1 MGRYLQI
8 YRHFIASSLVRELE
22 FRANFVAKIAQALV
36 WLGFSALVLIVI
48 YSNTDSVAG
57 WNQGAAFILTSTS
70 FLMYHLVM
78 AFCFSLVEIPEMVRK
93 GTLDFVVT
101 KPVDSQ
107 FWVSLR
113 RFNFDQIGACLG
125 GVAMLALGVVQSGAQ
140 PGPLNWLAYL
150 IMLVCATITYYCIQ
164 FFLMTLGIWFVRVD
178 NLWVLGET
186 IMAVARY
193 PNDIYS
199 VGLQRFFTF
208 VLPVA
213 FLATI
218 PTRQLVQTPH
228 WDWVLGGLAWAFG
241 SFIASRLFW
250 QRSMRSYSSASS

>member
-1 MGRYLQI
+1 MGRYLRI
-8 YRHFIASSLVRELE
+8 YRHFVASSFARELE
-22 FRANFVAKIAQALV
+22 FRANFVAKVAQALV

-57 WNQGAAFILTSTS
+57 WNQGAAFILAATS

-78 AFCFSLVEIPEMVRK
+78 AFCFSLIEIPELVRK

-125 GVAMLALGVVQSGAQ
+125 GIAMLAVGVVQSGSHPNGLQ
-140 PGPLNWLAYL
+140 FLAYFIL
-150 IMLVCATITYYCIQ
+150 LLCATVLYYSIQ
-164 FFLMTLGIWFVRVD
+164 FALMTLGIWLVRVD

-186 IMAVARY
+186 IMSVARY

-199 VGLQRFFTF
+199 AGLQRFFIF

-213 FLATI
+213 FLATV
-218 PTRQLVQTPH
+218 PSRQLIGAVQ
-228 WDWVLGGLAWAFG
+228 WEWVLGGMAWAAATF
-241 SFIASRLFW
+241 FASRFFW
-250 QRSMRSYSSASS
+250 VRSMKAYSSASS

>member
-1 MGRYLQI
+1 MGRYLRI

-22 FRANFVAKIAQALV
+22 FRANFVAKIAQAMV
-36 WLGFSALVLIVI
+36 WLGFSALVLVVI

-57 WNQGAAFILTSTS
+57 WNKGAAFILSATS

-78 AFCFSLVEIPEMVRK
+78 AFCFSLIEIPELVRK

-125 GVAMLALGVVQSGAQ
+125 GIAMLFVGVAQSGGNPEAM
-140 PGPLNWLAYL
+140 NWFAYL
-150 IMLVCATITYYCIQ
+150 VLLLSASMTYYSIQ

-186 IMAVARY
+186 IMSIARY
-193 PNDIYS
+193 PNDIYAP
-199 VGLQRFFTF
+199 GLQRLFIF
-208 VLPVA
+208 VVPVA

-218 PTRQLVQTPH
+218 PTRQLVQPVE
-228 WDWVLGGLAWAFG
+228 WNWVFGGLAWASLTFL
-241 SFIASRLFW
+241 ATRVFW
-250 QRSMRSYSSASS
+250 VRSMRSYSSASS